1 MNSLKSA
8 CSFAKG
14 TPVAFHQLEQDVEPL
29 LRGQVGIE
37 LIVGPVC
44 IFKTAEFLNDPVH
57 D

>member
-1 MNSLKSA
+1 
-8 CSFAKG
+8 
-14 TPVAFHQLEQDVEPL
+14 VAFHQLEQDVEPL